1 MTTPSTRGNRT
12 YIMKSVFLIL
22 FYCLS
27 VSLAVAQNSTQTV
40 DNLLLDARYAEALTA
55 IENELAHSADVT
67 QAIMLQNKKA
77 EALIRMGRFEEA
89 ERELRTAD
97 VKLRIRS
104 SGLTKG
110 TTQANYGLLYL
121 NQGRNDLAAD
131 ALQKAIDAFEKD
143 GLQNTLPA
151 AQTLAYQGDL
161 YRATGQYAQ
170 AEEKLTMTLSIR
182 RKLLPEQHELIAASY
197 NDLGLIASITTDE
210 LALDYYD
217 KALAIYKAMHGN
229 DHPKIAIANT
239 NSGLIYRKMELYGD
253 AVNNFESA
261 LAIWNKVYPQP
272 HPAKAFVLFNLGE
285 TYRKMNDLTATRA
298 FYEKALTMY
307 RESYGDK
314 HPELARVENAMGLV
328 DFSARDYTGALTH
341 YQRALQA
348 NIKDFAA
355 QGIEYTPRTKSFYD
369 GNVLLYSLMYKAE
382 ALEAMHFGRTLKF
395 TDLTLALRTL
405 QSCDTLI
412 DKLRQQIT
420 RESDKLSLGRIAG
433 EVYAAGVR
441 VAHEAATEAF
451 RPEGYRELSFY
462 FAEKSKSAV
471 LLEAISEA
479 NAKSFAGIPEALL
492 EEEKTLKSSLALSA
506 QKLAQKPSEAEEK
519 TLRETLFLL
528 NSRYD
533 AFTRKL
539 EQQFPEYFNLK
550 FNTVSPSIAQLQQKL
565 DDHTALLSYFIDDT
579 TSKLYIFL
587 ITRKHFRITSHTLDK
602 TFDKYMAGF
611 RNGIFFHDLNVY
623 SKSANELSKVLIPNG
638 IPRSITSLV
647 VLPTGRMSTIPFEA
661 LFTREVKHAVDYKSL
676 PYLLNRFTVRYEF
689 SAGLILQ
696 RAATAGANATPSILL
711 CAPVTFASET
721 NLPDLPGTEAEVDGI
736 AKLFAGKNLEQSLYT
751 REQAG
756 EKLIKSPQLRKYAYL
771 HFATHGIVDE
781 KNPELSRIYL
791 QPGAASED
799 GSLFAGEV
807 YALQLN
813 ANLVTLSACQTGLG
827 KISKGE
833 GVIGLSRAL
842 VYAGARN
849 IMVSFWSVADESTS
863 MLMQDFYGTLLAN
876 PTKLFCNDLKTA
888 KQKLV
893 QEGKYSEP
901 YYWAPFVLIGF

>member
-1 MTTPSTRGNRT
+1 MR
-12 YIMKSVFLIL
+12 
-22 FYCLS
+22 C
-27 VSLAVAQNSTQTV
+27 
-40 DNLLLDARYAEALTA
+40 
-55 IENELAHSADVT
+55 
-67 QAIMLQNKKA
+67 KKA
-77 EALIRMGRFEEA
+77 L
-89 ERELRTAD
+89 
-97 VKLRIRS
+97 
-104 SGLTKG
+104 
-110 TTQANYGLLYL
+110 
-121 NQGRNDLAAD
+121 
-131 ALQKAIDAFEKD
+131 DAFEKE
-143 GLQNTLPA
+143 GIQNTLPA
-151 AQTLAYQGDL
+151 AQALAYEGDL

-170 AEEKLTMTLSIR
+170 AEEKLTMALSIR

-197 NDLGLIASITTDE
+197 NDLGLVASITNDE
-210 LALDYYD
+210 LALDYYE
-217 KALAIYKAMHGN
+217 KALTIYKAMHGN
-229 DHPKIAIANT
+229 DHPKIAIAST

-261 LAIWNKVYPQP
+261 LAIWNKVYPEP
-272 HPAKAFVLFNLGE
+272 HPAKAFVLYNLGE
-285 TYRKMNDLTATRA
+285 TYRKMNDLMATRA

-307 RESYGDK
+307 RESYGSK

-328 DFSARDYTGALTH
+328 DLSARDYAGALTH
-341 YQRALQA
+341 YQNALQA
-348 NIKDFAA
+348 NIKGFNAK
-355 QGIEYTPRTKSFYD
+355 GIEYTPSVKSFYD

-395 TDLTLALRTL
+395 TDLTLALHTL
-405 QSCDTLI
+405 QSCDSLI
-412 DKLRQQIT
+412 DRLRQQIT
-420 RESDKLSLGRIAG
+420 RENDKLSLGSIAS

-451 RPEGYRELSFY
+451 KPEHYRELAFY

-492 EEEKTLKSSLALSA
+492 EEEKTLKSSLALCA

-519 TLRETLFLL
+519 TLRETLFVL

-550 FNTVSPSIAQLQQKL
+550 FNTASPSIAQLQQKL
-565 DDHTALLSYFIDDT
+565 DNHTALLSYFIDDT
-579 TSKLYIFL
+579 TGKLYIFL
-587 ITRKHFRITSHTLDK
+587 ITQKHFSITDHVLDK

-623 SKSANELSKVLIPNG
+623 SMSANALSQVLIPR
-638 IPRSITSLV
+638 IPRAVTSLV

-661 LFTREVKHAVDYKSL
+661 LFTRPVKHPVDYKSL

-696 RAATAGANATPSILL
+696 RAATVAPNTTPSILL
-711 CAPVTFASET
+711 CAPVTFAEQT
-721 NLPDLPGTEAEVDGI
+721 GLPDLPGTETEVNSI
-736 AKLFAGKNLEQSLYT
+736 AKLFASKNLEQSLYVH
-751 REQAG
+751 EQAG
-756 EKLIKSPQLRKYAYL
+756 EKLIKSPQLKKYAYL

-807 YALQLN
+807 YTLQLN

-827 KISKGE
+827 KISGGE

-842 VYAGARN
+842 IYAGAHN

-863 MLMQDFYGTLLAN
+863 LLMQDFYSTLLVN
-876 PTKLFCNDLKTA
+876 PTRLFCNDLKTA
-888 KQKLV
+888 KQKLI
-893 QEGKYSEP
+893 QEGTYAAP